1 MKQEI
6 QYEKILL
13 VDDDSN
19 YIWLLKIFCSEKAMK

>member
-19 YIWLLKIFCSEKAMK
+19 YIWLLKIFAAKRL